1 MLVEGRSVT
10 CTLAPLFPQ
19 LVKPAIWA
27 RLRLAIQTQNTTM
40 SPIRIPQ
47 VMIVGQ
53 MLDAVDDVVPSDVVL
68 D

>member
-1 MLVEGRSVT
+1 MSAKVVDGRSVT

-19 LVKPAIWA
+19 LVRPAICA
-27 RLRLAIQTQNTTM
+27 RLRLPIQTQNTTK

-53 MLDAVDDVVPSDVVL
+53 MLEAVET
-68 D
+68 